1 MDTELEDGHCN
12 LKVGLE
18 LAIDCGVRVQSASL
32 SEHHDFFANLPPV
45 QCQPDSDR
53 DSECQS
59 PSQLP
64 ALGREVNE
72 HSDASHVTRSSTS
85 MPEPGRAPLRY
96 GPEPG

>member
-18 LAIDCGVRVQSASL
+18 LAIDCGVRVQSDSASL

-45 QCQPDSDR
+45 QCQPDS
-53 DSECQS
+53 ECQS

-64 ALGREVNE
+64 ALGWEVNE
-72 HSDASHVTRSSTS
+72 HSDASHHDDDVYTARCKLRSCRTFYANV
-85 MPEPGRAPLRY
+85 R
-96 GPEPG
+96 